1 MAYWYRRVFLLAI
14 PLILSNLTQPLL
26 STVDTVLSGHL
37 PGAAALGG
45 VAVGGIFFNSVFWT
59 FGFLRMSTTGLVAQA
74 YGARNHQELRLHFAR
89 ALLSAVVIGA
99 VLLAVK
105 APLISLSIRLLGAG
119 PEVARN
125 AAVYCHIRIWS
136 APAALANYV
145 ILGSLL
151 GRQRAR
157 TALAIQ
163 AAINV
168 VNVAVAL
175 WLVLDLH
182 WGVAGIATATATADY
197 AGLLMGLAIV
207 LWSGEF
213 SARRQAIEKRTA
225 GAKALIDAADFDAR
239 AEALTYQTE
248 RLTYRTEPSTERQA
262 RGRIRWSALT
272 HGPSLRHLFA
282 LNRDLLLRTLSL
294 VAAYAWFT
302 RSGAR
307 EGDLMLAANAVLLN
321 LHGIASYALDGFAN
335 ATEAL
340 VGESVG
346 ARRLGDY
353 RAVLRA
359 STLAAGVVAG
369 LMSLAYLLFGG
380 ELVRLFTNLEPVRT
394 LAMRYLPWAIA
405 MPSIAVWGFQLD
417 GIFIGATR
425 ARDLRD
431 SMLISFLGY
440 LGLAI
445 LLERLYGNSG
455 LWCAFVFFM
464 IFRAATLGLRLP
476 RIEKSFAV
484 GASAPAVA

>member
-45 VAVGGIFFNSVFWT
+45 VALGGVFFNSVFWT

-89 ALLSAVVIGA
+89 ALLTSVAIGA
-99 VLLAVK
+99 LLLAVR

-119 PEVARN
+119 PAVAQN
-125 AAVYCHIRIWS
+125 AAVYCHIRVWS

-168 VNVAVAL
+168 VNVCVAL
-175 WLVLDLH
+175 WLVLHLH
-182 WGVAGIATATATADY
+182 WGVAGIATATMTADY
-197 AGLLMGLAIV
+197 AGLLMGLAITV
-207 LWSGEF
+207 QS
-213 SARRQAIEKRTA
+213 
-225 GAKALIDAADFDAR
+225 KALAGTESSDGTR
-239 AEALTYQTE
+239 EPMRWAELM
-248 RLTYRTEPSTERQA
+248 
-262 RGRIRWSALT
+262 

-307 EGDLMLAANAVLLN
+307 EGDVTLAANAVLLN
-321 LHGIASYALDGFAN
+321 LHTSAAYALDGFAN

-340 VGESVG
+340 VGAAIG
-346 ARRLGDY
+346 ARRVADY

-359 STLAAGVVAG
+359 STMAAAVVAG
-369 LMSLAYLLFGG
+369 LMSLGYILCGP
-380 ELVRLFTNLEPVRT
+380 ELVRLFTNLEPVRVV
-394 LAMRYLPWAIA
+394 AMRYLPWAIA
-405 MPSIAVWGFQLD
+405 MPFISVWGFQLD

-440 LGLAI
+440 LGVAI
-445 LLERLYGNSG
+445 VLEHWFGNQG
-455 LWCAFVFFM
+455 LWCAMACFM
-464 IFRAATLGLRLP
+464 VLRGVTLGLRLP
-476 RIEKSFAV
+476 GIEKSFADRAAEPV
-484 GASAPAVA
+484 MA